1 MFRNDVSKKKI
12 VSIALDSEIDQE
24 AEFMARGEGV
34 TKSILYRRAINEY
47 LEKKREEKII
57 GSKKR
62 LEEIEKSY
70 K

>member
-1 MFRNDVSKKKI
+1 MAKKKI

-24 AEFMARGEGV
+24 AEFMAKSEGI

-47 LEKKREEKII
+47 LDKKREEKII
-57 GSKKR
+57 ESKKR
-62 LEEIEKSY
+62 LEEIEKNY